1 MKGRLAGKIALVTGG
16 GMGIGRACAMA
27 FAREDAAVVV
37 TDIQSSEG
45 QETVKMINKAG
56 GEAFFIKA
64 DVSNSAEVERL
75 INKTVETYG
84 RLDYA
89 HNNAGIIG
97 TNDLIT
103 DITPENWDQVININL
118 KGVWLCMKYE
128 ILQMVKAG
136 GGAIV
141 NTASNLGLVGMERRS
156 AYSASKHGIVGLTK
170 VAALEFGKAN
180 IRVNAVCPGTIRT
193 PLVDK
198 ILTENPQR
206 EAWLINRHPIG
217 RLGTP
222 EEIAEAVIWLCS
234 DESSFATGLI
244 MSVDGGYTAQ

>member
-1 MKGRLAGKIALVTGG
+1 M
-16 GMGIGRACAMA
+16 
-27 FAREDAAVVV
+27 
-37 TDIQSSEG
+37 
-45 QETVKMINKAG
+45 
-56 GEAFFIKA
+56 
-64 DVSNSAEVERL
+64 
-75 INKTVETYG
+75 
-84 RLDYA
+84 DYA
-89 HNNAGIIG
+89 HNNAGIVG

-103 DITPENWDQVININL
+103 DITPENWDSVININL

-128 ILQMVKAG
+128 IPQMEKIG

-156 AYSASKHGIVGLTK
+156 AYVSSKHGIVGLTK

-180 IRVNAVCPGTIRT
+180 IRVNAVCPGAIRT

-198 ILTENPQR
+198 ILAENPQR
-206 EAWLINRHPIG
+206 EGWLIDRHPIG